1 MDRLKPCPFCG
12 KPVSIVYNSL
22 DRVFKVY
29 HTYGDDEYNCCII
42 DPIPIDAV
50 SLKDASDAWN
60 RRYNNECCG
69 KCVKKNAVD

>member
-29 HTYGDDEYNCCII
+29 HTYGDDEYNCCFCDPI
-42 DPIPIDAV
+42 DP
-50 SLKDASDAWN
+50 LLNCYQRKDDEPDE
-60 RRYNNECCG
+60 NN
-69 KCVKKNAVD
+69 V

>member
-1 MDRLKPCPFCG
+1 MDRLKPCPFCW

-42 DPIPIDAV
+42 DPILIDAV

-60 RRYNNECCG
+60 RRADNG
-69 KCVKKNAVD
+69 GA

>member
-1 MDRLKPCPFCG
+1 MEKLKPCPFCG

-29 HTYGDDEYNCCII
+29 HTYGDDECNCCII
-42 DPIPIDAV
+42 DPILIDAV

-60 RRYNNECCG
+60 RRADDES
-69 KCVKKNAVD
+69 AM